1 MNLLAWIST
10 ITLYQ
15 ALHFFAELE
24 VRVPPN
30 LLQLGKIIL
39 YIFNF
44 LILDTKKRL
53 TISRIRGFIQF
64 LFIPNISRFEFVLK
78 KKEEEK
84 EKKEKEKEKEMEMEK
99 EIEKEKEKEKEMEK
113 EMEKEKEKEV
123 NRGAILCAT
132 SLFRS
137 SLPTSY
143 PTGKWTT
150 MKIKLKIGIQIK
162 IPK

>member
-1 MNLLAWIST
+1 M
-10 ITLYQ
+10 
-15 ALHFFAELE
+15 
-24 VRVPPN
+24 
-30 LLQLGKIIL
+30 
-39 YIFNF
+39 
-44 LILDTKKRL
+44 
-53 TISRIRGFIQF
+53 
-64 LFIPNISRFEFVLK
+64 LK

-113 EMEKEKEKEV
+113 EKEKEV
-123 NRGAILCAT
+123 NRGAILYAT

>member
-1 MNLLAWIST
+1 MNEIKNESKFGV
-10 ITLYQ
+10 LY
-15 ALHFFAELE
+15 FFWPFICIRAPIVHKFHLCEKKN
-24 VRVPPN
+24 RKTN
-30 LLQLGKIIL
+30 RQ
-39 YIFNF
+39 
-44 LILDTKKRL
+44 TKKNKKKKKK
-53 TISRIRGFIQF
+53 ISWIRGFIQF

-99 EIEKEKEKEKEMEK
+99 EIEKEKEKEMEK